1 MHRFAKNLKLFL
13 LFLVFQTQ
21 AFSQL
26 EKNLGM
32 MDEYDAIQYSKPIV
46 TALTNASHS
55 GTGFKTEIDKEVII
69 TVSLK
74 GFAMYPTGSEGRF
87 NPSGNGRLSGV
98 STATILGEK
107 GSVFSGSS
115 GQKYT
120 YPDGYRTNFLS
131 HFFIFLSASYEN
143 TEVYAKIFPQLS
155 FADKN
160 VLLASIGVRANIN
173 QFFFKRFPFDLTM
186 GLSFTKFNVSTYI
199 KSWNYGLSA
208 QVGETYGKLSLYANM
223 ILEINDGSVKYTI
236 NGNPGSANPSI
247 RSNREVWKGF
257 KQSTALLSTLGMSL
271 KYDMFILS
279 GEYLIAKNNVM
290 VAGVS
295 VIF

>member
-1 MHRFAKNLKLFL
+1 MHRIARNLNLFL
-13 LFLVFQTQ
+13 FFLVFQTP

-32 MDEYDAIQYSKPIV
+32 MDEYDAILYAKPIV
-46 TALTNASHS
+46 TALTNVSHA

-69 TVSLK
+69 TIALK

-87 NPSGNGRLSGV
+87 NPSGNGGLSGV
-98 STATILGEK
+98 STATILGDK
-107 GSVFSGSS
+107 GSVFSGPLN
-115 GQKYT
+115 QKYT
-120 YPDGYRTNFLS
+120 YPNGYNASFLS

-143 TEVYAKIFPQLS
+143 TELYLKVFPQMN
-155 FADKN
+155 FADKS
-160 VLLASIGVRANIN
+160 VLLTSIGVRANVN
-173 QFFFKRFPFDLTM
+173 QFFFKRFPFDLTL
-186 GLSFTKFNVSTYI
+186 GLSFNKFSVSTYI

-208 QVGETYGKLSLYANM
+208 QIGETYGKLSIYANM
-223 ILEINDGSVKYTI
+223 IYEINDGSVKYSI
-236 NGNPGSANPSI
+236 IGNPASANASI
-247 RSNREVWKGF
+247 RSNREVWQGF
-257 KQSTALLSTLGMSL
+257 KQSTAFLTTLGMSL

-290 VAGVS
+290 VVGVS